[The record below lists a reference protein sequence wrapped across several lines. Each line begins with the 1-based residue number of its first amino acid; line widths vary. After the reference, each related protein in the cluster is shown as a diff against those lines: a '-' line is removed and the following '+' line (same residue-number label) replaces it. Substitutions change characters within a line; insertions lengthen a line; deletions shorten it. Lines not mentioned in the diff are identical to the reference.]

1 MLVVMS
7 NRHSFLKTSS
17 VLVASVCAAMAAQVE
32 LTVDAGKPGPRISP
46 TLYGLFFEDI
56 NLGADGGLCAELV
69 KNRAFEFPNGLMGW
83 SEIKNGA
90 AKGSLTVLDQSP
102 YSPNNPHFLRMTAEA
117 AGGGFGAANEGF
129 RGMGIRKN
137 AAYVFSVAARA
148 PGAAP
153 KTLKARIV
161 AADGRLLGETVVD
174 GFGASWEKKT
184 GTITALDTDQKA
196 HLELILDSPGS
207 LDLDMV
213 SLCPRETWK
222 NRPNGLRADAV
233 QTLADMKPG
242 FLRFPGGCIV
252 EGNCLSNRY
261 QWKTTIG
268 ALEDRKLIVN
278 RWNFE
283 FKHRLTPDYYQTFN
297 LGFFEYFQTCEDIG
311 AEPLPIINC
320 GMACQFN
327 TGELVPLDQ
336 LDPYIQDMLDLIE
349 FANGPATS
357 PWGARRAA
365 LGHAQPFGLKM
376 LGVGNE
382 QWGPQYIERLAKVAR
397 VLKEKHPEIRMISS
411 AGPSPAD
418 DRFNFLWPKLRE
430 LKADIVDE
438 HCYAMPDWFLASAT
452 RFDGYDRKGPKVF
465 MGEYAAQSVATCSP
479 ANRNNLICALS
490 EAAFMTGL
498 ERNSD
503 VVVMSSYAPLFG
515 HEEGWQWRPNLIW
528 MDNLRVAPTPNYH
541 VQRLFNLNRGDVVLP
556 VQLTDKR
563 PAAPAAGRF
572 GLSTYNTAAEFKD
585 IKVTR
590 AGELLFVSDIR
601 DSALAERPWMIRRS
615 HDGDPTP
622 LFAGDPSVPPLSTNG
637 GQWTIGNGV
646 WRQTDVKGVAKLF
659 AGNPS
664 WSDYTVDLKARK
676 LSGSEGFIVIFRNGA
691 GGSALQW
698 NLGGWGNK
706 QHGLQSD
713 VAGKESIIAQVPGSI
728 ETNRWYDI
736 RIELKGTLVNGY
748 LDGRLVQTATI
759 PVPDIPRLFAT
770 ASRDEKASQILLKV
784 VNPTSEPADAA
795 LRLSGIGALASTAQA
810 TVMTGGPDDIN
821 TMDKPAAVA
830 PVTSKLEG
838 IGSEFQ
844 HTFPPYSLT
853 ILRMDEKK

>member
-1 MLVVMS
+1 MLAVMN
-7 NRHSFLKTSS
+7 NRHSFLKTSG

-32 LTVDAGKPGPRISP
+32 LAVDAAKPGPRISP

-83 SEIKNGA
+83 SEIKKGG
-90 AKGSLTVLDQSP
+90 AKGSLAVLDQAP
-102 YSPNNPHFLRMTAEA
+102 YSPNNPHFLRMTVEA
-117 AGGGFGAANEGF
+117 AGDGFGTANEGF
-129 RGMGIRKN
+129 RGMGIRKG
-137 AAYVFSVAARA
+137 AAYVFSVAARS

-153 KTLKARIV
+153 KAVKARIV

-184 GTITALDTDQKA
+184 GTIPALDTDQKA
-196 HLELILDSPGS
+196 HLELILDTPGS
-207 LDLDMV
+207 VDLDMV
-213 SLCPRETWK
+213 SLCPQETWK

-233 QTLADMKPG
+233 QALADMKPG

-261 QWKTTIG
+261 QWKTTLG

-283 FKHRLTPDYYQTFN
+283 FKHRLTPDYFQTFN

-336 LDPYIQDMLDLIE
+336 LDPYVQDMLDLIE

-357 PWGARRAA
+357 PWGAKRAA
-365 LGHAQPFGLKM
+365 LGHAQPFGLKI

-382 QWGPQYIERLAKVAR
+382 QWGPQYIERLARVAR
-397 VLKEKHPEIRMISS
+397 ILKEKHPEIRLVCS

-563 PAAPAAGRF
+563 PAAPAAGRI

-585 IKVTR
+585 IQVTR
-590 AGELLFVSDIR
+590 NGDTLFR
-601 DSALAERPWMIRRS
+601 ANLSAAVQPW
-615 HDGDPTP
+615 T
-622 LFAGDPSVPPLSTNG
+622 TNG
-637 GQWTIGNGV
+637 GQWTVKDGA
-646 WRQTDVKGVAKLF
+646 WLQTDSKTSAKILAGDVA
-659 AGNPS
+659 
-664 WSDYTVDLKARK
+664 WTDYTVSLKARK
-676 LSGSEGFIVIFRNGA
+676 LSGSEGFIVIFRNGV

-713 VAGKESIIAQVPGSI
+713 VAGKESIIGQVPGSI
-728 ETNRWYDI
+728 ETNRWYDV

-748 LDGRLVQTATI
+748 LDGRLVQTASI

-770 ASRDEKASQILLKV
+770 ASRDEKSSQILLKV
-784 VNPTSEPADAA
+784 VNPTLEPADAA
-795 LRLSGIGALASTAQA
+795 LRLSGTGALASTAQA
-810 TVMTGGPDDIN
+810 TVLTGGPDDIN

-838 IGSEFQ
+838 VGPEFQ